1 MEEYHLGAGMKFP
14 PQVNKA
20 TGRFEIAKGKDSV
33 KESIY
38 LILMT
43 QKTERFFH
51 PDFGS
56 RLMAYTFMDTSI
68 TMLHLMAR
76 EIRADIIS
84 KEPRVQDVEVE
95 MDPKIKNGC
104 LIVKIS
110 YQIVEDNTR
119 DNLLFPFY
127 LDITIQEEG

>member
-1 MEEYHLGAGMKFP
+1 
-14 PQVNKA
+14 
-20 TGRFEIAKGKDSV
+20 
-33 KESIY
+33 
-38 LILMT
+38 
-43 QKTERFFH
+43 
-51 PDFGS
+51 
-56 RLMAYTFMDTSI
+56 MAYTFMDTSI